1 MPILAGS
8 GHRPPAGIAKLKHE
22 RIGIGK
28 KRSRSQSEAEA
39 PAPALPAAGVHQ
51 SAARPKP
58 GMAAFGESF
67 RRRGHAGASVTDP
80 SRKPIVHR
88 SRPTISAGAF
98 LGAAMSDRPHAA
110 PSPWQGTWG
119 MASSAARSSR

>member
-39 PAPALPAAGVHQ
+39 LAPALPAAG
-51 SAARPKP
+51 ARL
-58 GMAAFGESF
+58 G
-67 RRRGHAGASVTDP
+67 RGIAGFALTSGPLSNPVAPD
-80 SRKPIVHR
+80 
-88 SRPTISAGAF
+88 AG
-98 LGAAMSDRPHAA
+98 STR
-110 PSPWQGTWG
+110 
-119 MASSAARSSR
+119 